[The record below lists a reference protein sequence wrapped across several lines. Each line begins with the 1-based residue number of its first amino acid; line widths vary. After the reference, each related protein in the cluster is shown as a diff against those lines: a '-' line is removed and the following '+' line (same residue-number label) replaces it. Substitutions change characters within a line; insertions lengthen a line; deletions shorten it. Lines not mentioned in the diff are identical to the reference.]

1 MTAVMRTLLIALALA
16 GAILF
21 GFWRVMQ
28 DEKQRLIDEQSAI
41 ILDMESRLARHQ
53 AMIERLSRTRRIAH
67 IEIGDQQR
75 SADGLATSSEVLFVE
90 VDDSGRELARQT
102 FTIPGDVL
110 FVDAWTVKFDHE
122 RVAEGHPLMGRT
134 LVLLR
139 RIYSD
144 RMNPKDGIAIDTP
157 GAVPPGYAGSESA
170 LYEKR
175 LWESFWTLASDAEL
189 SRQMGV
195 RVAQGEAVYK
205 QVKTGEQYE
214 LIADAAGGL
223 VMTPLDARSE
233 AMTRGENR

>member
-1 MTAVMRTLLIALALA
+1 MAAMLRTFLIALALA
-16 GAILF
+16 GAILY
-21 GFWRVMQ
+21 GFWRVME
-28 DEKQRLIDEQSAI
+28 DEKQRLITEQTAI
-41 ILDMESRLARHQ
+41 IAEMESRLAKHQ
-53 AMIERLSRTRRIAH
+53 AMIERLSRSRRIAH
-67 IEIGDQQR
+67 IEIADQVR
-75 SADGLATSSEVLFVE
+75 SSDDMAISSDVLFVE
-90 VDDSGRELARQT
+90 VDEGGRELARQT

-170 LYEKR
+170 MYEKK
-175 LWESFWTLASDAEL
+175 LWESFWALAGDAEL
-189 SRQMGV
+189 SKRMGI

-205 QVKTGEQYE
+205 KVRAGEHYE
-214 LIADAAGGL
+214 LIADTAGGL
-223 VMTPLDARSE
+223 SMKPRDARASATTPAE
-233 AMTRGENR
+233 G